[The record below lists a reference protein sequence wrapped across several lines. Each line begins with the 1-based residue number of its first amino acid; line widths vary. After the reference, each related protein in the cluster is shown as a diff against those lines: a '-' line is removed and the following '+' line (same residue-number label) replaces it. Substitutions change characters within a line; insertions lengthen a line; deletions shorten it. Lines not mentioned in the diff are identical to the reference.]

1 MCSNKNRP
9 LCAILV
15 RVRFQPDHPEQ
26 ELLRLGFSKFQPRPV
41 FFLNFQ
47 MTVRIELG
55 ADEHVDVKN
64 GANQNLSAALANA
77 QGFIRRIEY
86 LKLFV
91 MQTNV

>member
-1 MCSNKNRP
+1 
-9 LCAILV
+9 
-15 RVRFQPDHPEQ
+15 
-26 ELLRLGFSKFQPRPV
+26 
-41 FFLNFQ
+41 

-91 MQTNV
+91 MQTNVYQSFGL

>member
-1 MCSNKNRP
+1 
-9 LCAILV
+9 
-15 RVRFQPDHPEQ
+15 
-26 ELLRLGFSKFQPRPV
+26 
-41 FFLNFQ
+41 

-64 GANQNLSAALANA
+64 GASQNLSAALANA

-91 MQTNV
+91 MQTNVYQSSAYERTRSTGQLFSVQ

>member
-1 MCSNKNRP
+1 
-9 LCAILV
+9 
-15 RVRFQPDHPEQ
+15 
-26 ELLRLGFSKFQPRPV
+26 
-41 FFLNFQ
+41 